1 MTKNNRN
8 RFYMYFN
15 TRPAIELLPPEEAI
29 SLVLALYD
37 CAEGKPHIPLA
48 NPAAEAFYN
57 TFAPTM
63 EQDLEAYLK
72 ACEAKSAGRKRG
84 WAESFPKEGPQEP

>member
-1 MTKNNRN
+1 MGENNRN

-15 TRPAIELLPPEEAI
+15 TRPAIELLPPKEAI

-48 NPAAEAFYN
+48 NPATEAFYN
-57 TFAPTM
+57 TFAPIM
-63 EQDLEAYLK
+63 EQDLEKYLN

-84 WAESFPKEGPQEP
+84 WAESFPKEGHQEP